1 MSEMEVTEGQFL
13 SQDFGVGGPPAA
25 AEAPT
30 PSVDS
35 GKTPDILAAEIRTIK
50 AQTGRMVLN
59 ASIEVGRRLTEA
71 KAKLPHGSWGEYLKN
86 EVDYS
91 PSQAQNLMRVFREY
105 GSDQQSLFG
114 GEAKSQTFGRLT
126 FSQALSLLVIPDEE
140 ERERF
145 VVENDVEHMSVRELN
160 EALKARDEAQEKAAA
175 AEDESRRL
183 HQENERLQEKLAG
196 QAQVYEAKLTS
207 AGVEADQARAAAR
220 AAQEARERADIN
232 AKRLQNALSEANAS
246 AQTAE
251 EEHARLVRELEELRS
266 RPAEA
271 DTEAV
276 EAARQAAIAEMTEK
290 VDKAKEAMKMAEETR
305 KTTEA
310 KCKAAEESLEAAQRE
325 LADLK
330 AREPQVRELTPEKL
344 QAMTADAVEK
354 ARAGEL
360 EKVKELEKKLAAAD
374 GDVSAFRIHYEAW
387 QDHYN
392 KLSDYLIKIA
402 SREPERAGKL
412 RMAVKAVIERM
423 AAG

>member
-1 MSEMEVTEGQFL
+1 MNNSDFEGKCLSEQ
-13 SQDFGVGGPPAA
+13 FGVGGPPEVKE
-25 AEAPT
+25 EAPPPVRT
-30 PSVDS
+30 VEVV
-35 GKTPDILAAEIRTIK
+35 TLEIRTLQRQ
-50 AQTGRMVLN
+50 AQQVVLGY
-59 ASIEVGRRLTEA
+59 AIEIGRRLEEV
-71 KAKLPHGSWGEYLKN
+71 KAMLPHGRWGDYLKN
-86 EVDYS
+86 EVAYS
-91 PSQAQNLMRVFREY
+91 QSTAQNFMRIFREY
-105 GSDQQSLFG
+105 GASQQSLFG
-114 GEAKSQTFGRLT
+114 GVAN
-126 FSQALSLLVIPDEE
+126 SQALGNLTYTKALQLLAIPDAED
-140 ERERF
+140 RERF
-145 VVENDVEHMSVRELN
+145 AIENDVEHMSVRELN

-325 LADLK
+325 LAELK
-330 AREPQVRELTPEKL
+330 AREPQVRELTPEEL
-344 QAMTADAVEK
+344 QSMTAGAVEK
-354 ARAGEL
+354 ARAEDLERVKTL
-360 EKVKELEKKLAAAD
+360 EKQLAAAD

-392 KLSDYLIKIA
+392 KLSDYLTKIA